1 MVVVTTPDVT
11 APGWVTPSV
20 EQTFIHITEIIFPQ
34 WWVRVIEEFLIQEAQ
49 RLGLTLPL
57 LLGDDRIRNLDINA
71 LVLALAA
78 NIEDRAVYA
87 GMSDAMYMDT
97 LAKNETLQDKKT
109 ITRLTRD
116 KILRDLGIEL

>member
-1 MVVVTTPDVT
+1 M
-11 APGWVTPSV
+11 
-20 EQTFIHITEIIFPQ
+20 
-34 WWVRVIEEFLIQEAQ
+34 RVIEEFLIQEAQ

-71 LVLALAA
+71 LVVALAA

-87 GMSDAMYMDT
+87 GMSDTMYMDT